1 MPSPGPITA
10 PVYFDFVDLRLFVNV
25 AQSASLTNGAS
36 SSALSLAAASTRI
49 KNLESALG
57 AQLLYRT
64 KRGVSLTPA
73 GDTLLQHARLIL
85 SQVQHLGAELQ
96 QFSKGVKGHV
106 RIFANT
112 TAVAEFLP
120 QALGA
125 FLAEHPAV
133 DIDLREFSSSE
144 IVQAVHE
151 GKTDIG
157 IVAGHVSTTG
167 LQTLPYY
174 DDRLMLAV
182 PRGHPLADRGR
193 VAFTEALPYD
203 FIGLGPGSAMH
214 SFISRIARDR
224 GWNLRLRIHV
234 GNYDAMCRMI
244 ESGVG
249 IGLVAESSASRHA
262 RTSSISVLGLVDDWS
277 LQPLKICVR
286 ELDSLPGLAREL
298 VHRLVE
304 QARAAPPHGPAPARL
319 QA

>member
-1 MPSPGPITA
+1 MPSPGPIAA

-64 KRGVSLTPA
+64 QRGVSLTPA

-120 QALGA
+120 QVLGE

-133 DIDLREFSSSE
+133 DIDLREFSSAE

-157 IVAGHVSTTG
+157 IVAGHVSTG

-174 DDRLMLAV
+174 DDRLVLAA
-182 PRGHPLADRGR
+182 PRGHPLAGRGR
-193 VAFTEALPYD
+193 VPFTEALPYD

-234 GNYDAMCRMI
+234 GSYDAMCRMI
-244 ESGVG
+244 ASGVG
-249 IGLVAESSASRHA
+249 RRASASACSRSRRPA
-262 RTSSISVLGLVDDWS
+262 GI
-277 LQPLKICVR
+277 
-286 ELDSLPGLAREL
+286 
-298 VHRLVE
+298 
-304 QARAAPPHGPAPARL
+304 PAPAASACWAWWTTGRSSR
-319 QA
+319 

>member
-1 MPSPGPITA
+1 MPSPGPIAA

-36 SSALSLAAASTRI
+36 TSALSLAAASTRI

-85 SQVQHLGAELQ
+85 SQVQHLGADLQ
-96 QFSKGVKGHV
+96 QFSRGVKGHV

-120 QALGA
+120 QALGG
-125 FLAEHPAV
+125 FLAEHPGV
-133 DIDLREFSSSE
+133 DIDLREFPSAE
-144 IVQAVHE
+144 IVQAVRE

-167 LQTLPYY
+167 LETLAYY

-182 PRGHPLADRGR
+182 PRGHPLAMRRR
-193 VAFTEALPYD
+193 VPFTEALAYD
-203 FIGLGPGSAMH
+203 FIGLGASSAMH
-214 SFISRIARDR
+214 SFISAIAQDR

-249 IGLVAESSASRHA
+249 IGLVAESAARRHA
-262 RTSSISVLGLVDDWS
+262 RSTSISVLGLVDDWS
-277 LQPLKICVR
+277 VQPLKICVR
-286 ELDSLPGLAREL
+286 ELASLPGLAREL
-298 VHRLVE
+298 VLLLVE
-304 QARAAPPHGPAPARL
+304 QAHAGADPSPEPGA
-319 QA
+319 